1 MTFLLWPHSQRWV
14 AAFSA
19 ALVVAA
25 IWHSAAAQEPA
36 KNWVIHDAP
45 KPLAAIQFRDD
56 QGQSRSLADF
66 RGKVVLL
73 NIWATWCVPCRKEM
87 PALDRLNAALGGPD
101 FEVTTLS
108 IDRAIDAVRKFFAEV
123 GIKEL
128 AIYLDGSSSA
138 TRQLGVF
145 GVPTTLIIDR
155 EGREIGRFIGPAEW
169 DAPDIVEFVRCVIAN
184 NGALKPG
191 AQLATT
197 PLCDWRGLGVSTN
210 GTNRQP

>member
-108 IDRAIDAVRKFFAEV
+108 IDRAIDAVRKFFADVARGAAYRPLLSRQSV
-123 GIKEL
+123 GAFSAGRRRPLGRHRAQLEL
-128 AIYLDGSSSA
+128 AGCRRHRAYSYKRLA
-138 TRQLGVF
+138 
-145 GVPTTLIIDR
+145 VPGD
-155 EGREIGRFIGPAEW
+155 
-169 DAPDIVEFVRCVIAN
+169 VRAWCVHAV
-184 NGALKPG
+184 PF
-191 AQLATT
+191 
-197 PLCDWRGLGVSTN
+197 RSEE
-210 GTNRQP
+210 